1 MNKLL
6 RIFYILFCFE
16 VGIFL
21 LVFPWL
27 RLWETHGLLLQFPAF
42 RTVMMNNF
50 FRGAVSGL
58 GIVNLVVGGVEVV
71 TFGKRSKSDQS
82 RA

>member
-6 RIFYILFCFE
+6 NILYIIVCFQ

-21 LVFPWL
+21 LVFPWM
-27 RLWETHGLLLQFPAF
+27 RVWETNLLLLQYPAF
-42 RTVMMNNF
+42 RQVMMNNF

-58 GIVNLVVGGVEVV
+58 GIINLVIGGMEVMS
-71 TFGKRSKSDQS
+71 FPRRRDG
-82 RA
+82 

>member
-6 RIFYILFCFE
+6 NVVYIIFCFQ

-21 LVFPWL
+21 LVFPWMHI
-27 RLWETHGLLLQFPAF
+27 WESNVLLLQYPAF
-42 RTVMMNNF
+42 RLVMMNNF

-58 GIVNLVVGGVEVV
+58 GIINLVIGGIEVMSV
-71 TFGKRSKSDQS
+71 ARRRGS
-82 RA
+82 